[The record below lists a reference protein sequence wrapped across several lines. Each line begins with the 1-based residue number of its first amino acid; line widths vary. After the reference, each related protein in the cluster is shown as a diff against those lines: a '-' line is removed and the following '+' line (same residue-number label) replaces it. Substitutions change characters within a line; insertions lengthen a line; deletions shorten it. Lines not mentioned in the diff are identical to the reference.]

1 MAERKINRTFL
12 LLSFALLCV
21 KHSTGKSVVVDLNLA
36 PEWKREITQR
46 ASDYG
51 KMICLFLSLQSIP
64 CHHCIILKLNCELSF
79 IIC

>member
-1 MAERKINRTFL
+1 MAEHKINRTFL
-12 LLSFALLCV
+12 LFSFALLCV

-51 KMICLFLSLQSIP
+51 KMMLFFVLAIDPWPSLCLTY
-64 CHHCIILKLNCELSF
+64 
-79 IIC
+79 